1 MKKLLTLI
9 LAALLCLS
17 FFGLYG
23 CNSNESPSSAD
34 TSTEQPSEIQTEEE
48 IFVARRIDATVL
60 SMEEDNLLK
69 IKPYQPPAQT
79 GFPEEYDAVFQHEMY
94 LQVSRNIFENL
105 CKGDLISLIYQGTT
119 GETINGLPVCKARDV
134 RIINLE
140 NATDKPV
147 IYLYPTVPTEV
158 SVKLTLNGRL
168 TCTYPDYSK
177 GWDNFT
183 AHPDGTLI
191 FPDGKEYYCLYWEGM
206 QDAEWDFS
214 TGFCVKGSDTAAFL
228 EWALAAQ
235 GLTPREANEFIIY
248 WLPLMQNNPYNV
260 ISFQTDAYTS
270 TAVLEITPKPD
281 SLLRIMMTYYPSDK
295 AVEITPQ
302 EFEGFE
308 RDGFTVVE
316 WGGSQVKKP

>member
-1 MKKLLTLI
+1 
-9 LAALLCLS
+9 
-17 FFGLYG
+17 
-23 CNSNESPSSAD
+23 
-34 TSTEQPSEIQTEEE
+34 
-48 IFVARRIDATVL
+48 
-60 SMEEDNLLK
+60 
-69 IKPYQPPAQT
+69 
-79 GFPEEYDAVFQHEMY
+79 MY

-147 IYLYPTVPTEV
+147 IYLYPTTPIEV
-158 SVKLTLNGRL
+158 SVKLTLDGHL
-168 TCTYPDYSK
+168 TCTYPNYDH
-177 GWDNFT
+177 GWNGFT

-191 FPDGKEYYCLYWEGM
+191 FPDGKEYYCLYWEGI
-206 QDAEWDFS
+206 QDTAWDFS
-214 TGFCVKGSDTAAFL
+214 KGFCVKGEDTAAFL

-260 ISFQTDAYTS
+260 ISFQTDAYTD
-270 TAVLEITPKPD
+270 TAVLEITPTPD
-281 SLLRIMMTYYPSDK
+281 SLLRVMMAYYPSDE

-302 EFEGFE
+302 ELEGFE
-308 RDGFTVVE
+308 RNGFTVVE